1 MSTTDLGSA
10 AINAITPRDLSTEVL
25 HQRQMAS
32 FAVRPSEASKP
43 TQHSA
48 SLGGLE
54 RDFSLEKIPLIGDF
68 FSVLSSL
75 FSSFE
80 SGESGAI
87 PPAGPLAVGA
97 SKSAPSL
104 APSLAMTNSGNS
116 ALDGRPFD
124 LTRYLS
130 DIDPTP
136 TGSVNLM
143 GEASASVRQAS
154 ASGERSSQAA
164 IPQIT
169 GLATHP
175 ANHIPL
181 DMLAQMQA
189 RHLEMMAEEN

>member
-32 FAVRPSEASKP
+32 FVVRPSVASTP

-48 SLGGLE
+48 SLSGLE
-54 RDFSLEKIPLIGDF
+54 RNFSLETIPLIGDF

-80 SGESGAI
+80 AGESGAT

-97 SKSAPSL
+97 SKS

-169 GLATHP
+169 GLATPSRQSHSTGY
-175 ANHIPL
+175 
-181 DMLAQMQA
+181 A
-189 RHLEMMAEEN
+189 RTNAGPSS